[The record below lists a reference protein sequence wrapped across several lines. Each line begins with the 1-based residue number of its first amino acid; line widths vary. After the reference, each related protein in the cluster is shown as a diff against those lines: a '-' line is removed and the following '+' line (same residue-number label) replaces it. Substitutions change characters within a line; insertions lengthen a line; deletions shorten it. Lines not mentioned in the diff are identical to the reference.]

1 MSGAGG
7 SAQREFERRRKKE
20 RAAVRSNLAW
30 TVPLVLLSA
39 VAGGV
44 LIQKFVGSL
53 GVLAGVLIAIVLG
66 FELWGTS
73 SHISAYG
80 KGAEGE
86 RLTGRT
92 LDNLPGYVV
101 LHDRK
106 IPGSKANIDH
116 IAIGPGGVFAIE
128 TKNYTGEVK
137 ARGDDLFVGGRRR
150 TSTVEQT
157 WREAVAVQGVLA
169 EHLARLAIDVV
180 PVLCIH
186 GSQVPWET
194 VQGVRIVGPRGL
206 KKLISAS
213 PTRLHDG
220 DIRVMVDIANSAL
233 LPS

>member
-1 MSGAGG
+1 MSNAGG
-7 SAQREFERRRKKE
+7 SAQREYERRRARE
-20 RAAVRSNLAW
+20 RAAVRSNLPW
-30 TVPLVLLSA
+30 TVPLVLISA

-53 GVLAGVLIAIVLG
+53 GVLAGVLVAVTLG

-92 LDNLPGYVV
+92 LHELPGYVV

-116 IAIGPGGVFAIE
+116 VAIGPGGVFAIE
-128 TKNYTGEVK
+128 TKNYKGEVK
-137 ARGDDLFVGGRRR
+137 ARGDDLFVGGQRR

-157 WREAVAVQGVLA
+157 WREAVAVQGALA

-194 VQGVRIVGPRGL
+194 VQGVKIVGPRGL
-206 KKLISAS
+206 KKLISGS
-213 PTRLHDG
+213 PAKLHED
-220 DIRVMVDIANSAL
+220 DIRVMAAIADSAL
-233 LPS
+233 RPS